1 MGRRYRPSSL
11 PRLRDGLGAAI
22 LAILATAIL
31 GAGVWLS
38 LPRTPARSGDAER
51 ELILTMAGF
60 TPRQIELRA
69 GRPTRLR
76 LVNPDSPYHTD
87 GGGVHGF
94 TVPDLAVDVEVPP
107 RSVMEIALPA
117 APPGE
122 YRFYCDRCCGGKDN
136 PSMWGVLRVRA

>member
-1 MGRRYRPSSL
+1 MGRRHRPLSP
-11 PRLRDGLGAAI
+11 PRPRTGLRAAI
-22 LAILATAIL
+22 LATLAAAIL

-38 LPRTPARSGDAER
+38 LPRAPARSGDAER

-60 TPRQIELRA
+60 TPRQLELRA

-76 LVNPDSPYHTD
+76 LVNPDSPYHSD

-94 TVPDLAVDVEVPP
+94 TVPDLAIDVAVPP
-107 RSVMEIALPA
+107 RSVVEVQLPA

-136 PSMWGVLRVRA
+136 PSMWGVLKVSA